1 MLMSLPPNF
10 GQAFDLS
17 SLGKP
22 APASPPSPNIA
33 VGKVVTK
40 ENLASDFV
48 ELSMAKPVVLLCW
61 TTRAPHS
68 LDTLAIL
75 DKLNKEDGGSW
86 ELGSIDVDAA
96 PEVAGALQARTV
108 PYAVALVGGQ
118 PIPLFEEAMAES
130 DIKSV
135 ISKLLTIA
143 AEQGIGEVPEEKL
156 EPEET
161 EALAALEA
169 GDLKRAE
176 DAYKRFLARMPANP
190 YARLGLAHTQL
201 QLRIV
206 NLDPEKVLT
215 KANTDPLDIESA
227 LSAADMEV
235 ATGSVE
241 PAFIRLLAL
250 IKATSGND
258 RARVKDRLLELFSLV
273 DPADPRVIKA
283 RTELANALF

>member
-1 MLMSLPPNF
+1 MALPPNF

-22 APASPPSPNIA
+22 APIAPNIA
-33 VGKVVTK
+33 LGKVVTK
-40 ENLASDFV
+40 ENLATDFV
-48 ELSMAKPVVLLCW
+48 ELSMTKPVVLLCW

-75 DKLNKEDGGSW
+75 DKLNKEDEGKW
-86 ELGSIDVDAA
+86 ELGSVDVDSAS
-96 PEVAGALQARTV
+96 EVASALQARTV
-108 PYAVALVGGQ
+108 PYAVALIGGQ
-118 PIPLFEEAMAES
+118 PIPLFEEAMTES

-135 ISKLLTIA
+135 ITKLLTIA
-143 AEQGIGEVPEEKL
+143 AEQGIGEAPEEKL
-156 EPEET
+156 EPEEA

-169 GDLKRAE
+169 GDLHSAE
-176 DAYKRFLARMPANP
+176 DAYKRFLARKPQDP
-190 YARLGLAHTQL
+190 YAKLGLAHTQL
-201 QLRIV
+201 QIRIIGV
-206 NLDPEKVLT
+206 DLAAAIAAAQANPADINL
-215 KANTDPLDIESA
+215 A
-227 LSAADMEV
+227 LLAADVEV

-250 IKATSGND
+250 VKATSGDD

-283 RTELANALF
+283 RAELANALF

>member
-1 MLMSLPPNF
+1 MALPPNF

-22 APASPPSPNIA
+22 APTAPNIA
-33 VGKVVTK
+33 LGKVVTK
-40 ENLASDFV
+40 ENLAADFV
-48 ELSMAKPVVLLCW
+48 ELSMTKPVVLLCW

-75 DKLNKEDGGSW
+75 DKVNKEDDGKW
-86 ELGSIDVDAA
+86 ELGSVDVDSA
-96 PEVAGALQARTV
+96 PEVASALQARTV

-118 PIPLFEEAMAES
+118 PIPLFEEAMTES

-135 ISKLLTIA
+135 ITKLLTIA

-156 EPEET
+156 EPEEA

-169 GDLKRAE
+169 GDLIGAE
-176 DAYKRFLARMPANP
+176 DAYKRFLARKPQDP
-190 YARLGLAHTQL
+190 YAKLGLAHTQL

-206 NLDPEKVLT
+206 GVDLAAAIADAQADP
-215 KANTDPLDIESA
+215 ADIDRA
-227 LSAADMEV
+227 LRAADVEV

-250 IKATSGND
+250 VKATSGD
-258 RARVKDRLLELFSLV
+258 ERARVKDRLLELFSLV

-283 RTELANALF
+283 RADLANGLF

>member
-1 MLMSLPPNF
+1 MSLPPNF

-22 APASPPSPNIA
+22 APTSPNIA

-48 ELSMAKPVVLLCW
+48 ELSMTQPVVLLCW
-61 TTRAPHS
+61 TSRAPHS

-75 DKLNKEDGGSW
+75 DKLNKEDSGTW

-96 PEVAGALQARTV
+96 PEVASALQARTV

-118 PIPLFEEAMAES
+118 PIPLFEEAMTES

-161 EALAALEA
+161 QALAALEA
-169 GDLKRAE
+169 GDLVRAE

-190 YARLGLAHTQL
+190 YAKLGLAHTQL
-201 QLRIV
+201 QIRIV
-206 NLDPEKVLT
+206 NLDHAKVLA

-227 LSAADMEV
+227 LAAADMEV

-250 IKATSGND
+250 VKTTSGD
-258 RARVKDRLLELFSLV
+258 ERTRVKDRLLELFSLV

-283 RTELANALF
+283 RADLANALF

>member
-1 MLMSLPPNF
+1 
-10 GQAFDLS
+10 
-17 SLGKP
+17 
-22 APASPPSPNIA
+22 
-33 VGKVVTK
+33 
-40 ENLASDFV
+40 
-48 ELSMAKPVVLLCW
+48 
-61 TTRAPHS
+61 
-68 LDTLAIL
+68 
-75 DKLNKEDGGSW
+75 
-86 ELGSIDVDAA
+86 
-96 PEVAGALQARTV
+96 LQARTV

-118 PIPLFEEAMAES
+118 PIPLFEEAMTES

-143 AEQGIGEVPEEKL
+143 AEQGIGEAPEEKL

-169 GDLKRAE
+169 GDLVRAE
-176 DAYKRFLARMPANP
+176 DAYKRFLARMPSNP
-190 YARLGLAHTQL
+190 YAKLGLAHTQL
-201 QLRIV
+201 QIRIV
-206 NLDPEKVLT
+206 NLDHAKVLT

-250 IKATSGND
+250 IKATSGDD

-283 RTELANALF
+283 RTDLANALF

>member
-1 MLMSLPPNF
+1 MALPPNF

-22 APASPPSPNIA
+22 APTAANIA
-33 VGKVVTK
+33 LGKTVTK
-40 ENLASDFV
+40 ENLAADFV
-48 ELSMAKPVVLLCW
+48 ELSMTKPVVLLCW

-68 LDTLAIL
+68 LDTLAIF
-75 DKLNKEDGGSW
+75 DKVNKEDEGKW
-86 ELGSIDVDAA
+86 ELGSVDVDSA
-96 PEVAGALQARTV
+96 PKVANALQARTV

-118 PIPLFEEAMAES
+118 PIPLFEEAMTES

-135 ISKLLTIA
+135 ITKLLTIA
-143 AEQGIGEVPEEKL
+143 AEQGIGEAPEEKL
-156 EPEET
+156 EPEEA

-169 GDLKRAE
+169 GDLIGAE
-176 DAYKRFLARMPANP
+176 DAYKRFLARKPQDP
-190 YARLGLAHTQL
+190 YAKLGLAHTQL

-206 NLDPEKVLT
+206 GVDLAAAIADAQAHP
-215 KANTDPLDIESA
+215 ADIDRA
-227 LSAADMEV
+227 LRAADVEV

-250 IKATSGND
+250 VKATSGD
-258 RARVKDRLLELFSLV
+258 ERTRVKDRLLELFSLV

-283 RTELANALF
+283 RADLANALF

>member
-1 MLMSLPPNF
+1 MLMALPPNF

-22 APASPPSPNIA
+22 APTAPNVA
-33 VGKVVTK
+33 LGKTVTK
-40 ENLASDFV
+40 ENLATDFV
-48 ELSMAKPVVLLCW
+48 ELSMSKPVVLLCW

-75 DKLNKEDGGSW
+75 DKLNHEDDGKW
-86 ELGSIDVDAA
+86 ELGSVDVDSS

-118 PIPLFEEAMAES
+118 PIPLFEEAMTES

-135 ISKLLTIA
+135 IAKLLTIA

-156 EPEET
+156 EPEEA

-169 GDLKRAE
+169 GDLSGAE
-176 DAYKRFLARMPANP
+176 DAYKRFLARKPQDP
-190 YARLGLAHTQL
+190 YAKLGLAHTQL

-206 NLDPEKVLT
+206 GVDLAATIADAQ
-215 KANTDPLDIESA
+215 ANPADIDRA
-227 LSAADMEV
+227 LRAADVEV

-250 IKATSGND
+250 IKATSGD
-258 RARVKDRLLELFSLV
+258 ERARVKNRLLELFSLV

-283 RTELANALF
+283 RADLANALF

>member
-1 MLMSLPPNF
+1 MALPPNF

-22 APASPPSPNIA
+22 APTAPNIA
-33 VGKVVTK
+33 LGKVVTK
-40 ENLASDFV
+40 ENLAADFV
-48 ELSMAKPVVLLCW
+48 ELSMTKPVVLLCW

-75 DKLNKEDGGSW
+75 DKVNKEDDGKW
-86 ELGSIDVDAA
+86 ELGSVDVDSA
-96 PEVAGALQARTV
+96 PEVASALHARTV

-118 PIPLFEEAMAES
+118 PIPLFEEAMTES

-135 ISKLLTIA
+135 ITKLLTIA

-156 EPEET
+156 EPEEA

-169 GDLKRAE
+169 GDLIGAE
-176 DAYKRFLARMPANP
+176 DAYKRFLARKPQDP
-190 YARLGLAHTQL
+190 YAKLGLTHTQL

-206 NLDPEKVLT
+206 GVDLAAAIADAQAEP
-215 KANTDPLDIESA
+215 ADIDRA
-227 LSAADMEV
+227 LRAADVEV

-250 IKATSGND
+250 VKATSGD
-258 RARVKDRLLELFSLV
+258 ERTRVKDRLLELFSLV

-283 RTELANALF
+283 RADLANALF

>member
-1 MLMSLPPNF
+1 MALPPNF

-22 APASPPSPNIA
+22 APIAPNIA
-33 VGKVVTK
+33 LGKVVTK
-40 ENLASDFV
+40 ENLATDFV
-48 ELSMAKPVVLLCW
+48 ELSMTKPVVLLCW

-75 DKLNKEDGGSW
+75 DKLNKEDEGKW
-86 ELGSIDVDAA
+86 ELGSVDVDSAS
-96 PEVAGALQARTV
+96 EVASALQARTV
-108 PYAVALVGGQ
+108 PYAVALIGGQ

-135 ISKLLTIA
+135 ITKLLTIA
-143 AEQGIGEVPEEKL
+143 AEQGIGEAPEEKL
-156 EPEET
+156 EPEEA

-169 GDLKRAE
+169 GDLHSAE
-176 DAYKRFLARMPANP
+176 DAYKRFLARKPQDP
-190 YARLGLAHTQL
+190 YAKLGLAHTQL
-201 QLRIV
+201 QIRIV
-206 NLDPEKVLT
+206 GVDLAAAIT
-215 KANTDPLDIESA
+215 AAQANPADIDLA
-227 LSAADMEV
+227 LLAADVEV

-250 IKATSGND
+250 VKATSGDD

-283 RTELANALF
+283 RAELANALF

>member
-1 MLMSLPPNF
+1 MALPPNF

-22 APASPPSPNIA
+22 APIAPNIA
-33 VGKVVTK
+33 LGKNVTK
-40 ENLASDFV
+40 ENLATDFV
-48 ELSMAKPVVLLCW
+48 ELSMTKPVVLLCW

-75 DKLNKEDGGSW
+75 DKLSKEDEGKW
-86 ELGSIDVDAA
+86 ELGSVDVDSA

-108 PYAVALVGGQ
+108 PYAVALIGGQ
-118 PIPLFEEAMAES
+118 PIPLFEEAMTES

-135 ISKLLTIA
+135 ITKLLTIA
-143 AEQGIGEVPEEKL
+143 AEQGIGEAPEEKL
-156 EPEET
+156 EPEEA

-169 GDLKRAE
+169 GDLLAAE
-176 DAYKRFLARMPANP
+176 DAYKRFLARKPQDP
-190 YARLGLAHTQL
+190 YAKLGLAHTQL

-206 NLDPEKVLT
+206 GVDLAAAIADAQTHP
-215 KANTDPLDIESA
+215 ADIDRA
-227 LSAADMEV
+227 LLAADVEV

-250 IKATSGND
+250 VKSTSGD
-258 RARVKDRLLELFSLV
+258 ERTRVKDRLLELFSLV

-283 RTELANALF
+283 RAELANALF

>member
-1 MLMSLPPNF
+1 MALPPNF

-22 APASPPSPNIA
+22 APTAPNIA
-33 VGKVVTK
+33 LGKVVTK
-40 ENLASDFV
+40 ENLATDFV
-48 ELSMAKPVVLLCW
+48 ELSMTKPVVLLCW

-75 DKLNKEDGGSW
+75 DRLNKEDEGKW
-86 ELGSIDVDAA
+86 ELGSVDVDSAS
-96 PEVAGALQARTV
+96 EVASALQARTV

-118 PIPLFEEAMAES
+118 PIPLFEEAMTES

-135 ISKLLTIA
+135 ITKLLTIA

-156 EPEET
+156 EPEEA

-169 GDLKRAE
+169 GDLLSAE
-176 DAYKRFLARMPANP
+176 DAYKRFLARKPQDP
-190 YARLGLAHTQL
+190 YAKLGLAHTQL

-206 NLDPEKVLT
+206 GVDLAAAIADAQ
-215 KANTDPLDIESA
+215 ANPADIDRA
-227 LSAADMEV
+227 LLAADVEV

-250 IKATSGND
+250 VKETSGDD

-283 RTELANALF
+283 RAELANALF

>member
-1 MLMSLPPNF
+1 MLVANPPNF

-22 APASPPSPNIA
+22 APTSPNIA
-33 VGKVVTK
+33 AGKVVTK

-48 ELSMAKPVVLLCW
+48 ELSMTKPVVLLCW
-61 TTRAPHS
+61 STRATQS

-75 DKLNKEDGGSW
+75 DKLNQEDGGTW

-96 PEVAGALQARTV
+96 PEVASALQARTV

-118 PIPLFEEAMAES
+118 PIPLFEEAMTES

-135 ISKLLTIA
+135 IAKLLTIA
-143 AEQGIGEVPEEKL
+143 AEQGIGEAPEEKL

-169 GDLKRAE
+169 GDLVKAE

-190 YARLGLAHTQL
+190 YAKLGLAHTQL
-201 QLRIV
+201 QIRII
-206 NLDPEKVLT
+206 NLDPAQIIAA
-215 KANTDPLDIESA
+215 ANSAPLEIESA

-241 PAFIRLLAL
+241 PAFIRLLGL
-250 IKATSGND
+250 IKATSGD
-258 RARVKDRLLELFSLV
+258 EKTRVKDRLLELFSLV

-283 RTELANALF
+283 RADLANALF

>member
-1 MLMSLPPNF
+1 MALPPNF

-22 APASPPSPNIA
+22 APTAPNIA
-33 VGKVVTK
+33 LGKVVTK
-40 ENLASDFV
+40 ENLAADFV
-48 ELSMAKPVVLLCW
+48 ELSMSKPVVLLCW
-61 TTRAPHS
+61 TSRAPHS

-75 DKLNKEDGGSW
+75 DKVNKEGDGKW
-86 ELGSIDVDAA
+86 ELGSVDVDSA
-96 PEVAGALQARTV
+96 PEVASALQARTV

-118 PIPLFEEAMAES
+118 PIPLFEEAMTES

-135 ISKLLTIA
+135 ITKLLTIA

-156 EPEET
+156 EPEEA
-161 EALAALEA
+161 EALTALEA
-169 GDLKRAE
+169 GDLIGAE
-176 DAYKRFLARMPANP
+176 DAYKRFLARKPQDP
-190 YARLGLAHTQL
+190 YAKLGLAHTQL

-206 NLDPEKVLT
+206 GLDLAAAIAE
-215 KANTDPLDIESA
+215 AQADPADIDLA
-227 LSAADMEV
+227 LRAADVEV

-250 IKATSGND
+250 VKATSGD
-258 RARVKDRLLELFSLV
+258 ERARVKDRLLELFSLV

-283 RTELANALF
+283 RADLANALF

>member
-1 MLMSLPPNF
+1 MALPPNF

-22 APASPPSPNIA
+22 APTAANIA
-33 VGKVVTK
+33 LGKTVTK
-40 ENLASDFV
+40 ENLAADFV
-48 ELSMAKPVVLLCW
+48 ELSMTKPVVLLCW

-75 DKLNKEDGGSW
+75 DKVNKEDDGKW
-86 ELGSIDVDAA
+86 ELGSVDVDSA
-96 PEVAGALQARTV
+96 PEVASALQARTV

-118 PIPLFEEAMAES
+118 PIPLFEEAMTES

-135 ISKLLTIA
+135 ITKLLTIA

-156 EPEET
+156 EPEEA

-169 GDLKRAE
+169 GDLIGAE
-176 DAYKRFLARMPANP
+176 DAYKRFLARKPQDP
-190 YARLGLAHTQL
+190 YAKLGLAHTQL

-206 NLDPEKVLT
+206 GVDLAAAIADAQADP
-215 KANTDPLDIESA
+215 ADIDRA
-227 LSAADMEV
+227 LRAADVEV

-250 IKATSGND
+250 VKATSGD
-258 RARVKDRLLELFSLV
+258 ERTRVKNRLLELFSLV

-283 RTELANALF
+283 RADLANALF

>member
-1 MLMSLPPNF
+1 M
-10 GQAFDLS
+10 
-17 SLGKP
+17 
-22 APASPPSPNIA
+22 
-33 VGKVVTK
+33 T
-40 ENLASDFV
+40 
-48 ELSMAKPVVLLCW
+48 KPVILLCW
-61 TTRAPHS
+61 TTRAPQS

-75 DKLNKEDGGSW
+75 DKLNKEDAGIW

-96 PEVAGALQARTV
+96 PEVASALQARTV

-118 PIPLFEEAMAES
+118 PIPLFEEAMTES

-169 GDLKRAE
+169 GDLVKAE

-190 YARLGLAHTQL
+190 YAKLGLAHTQL
-201 QLRIV
+201 QLRIL
-206 NLDPEKVLT
+206 NLDPAGT
-215 KANTDPLDIESA
+215 IAAANNAPTDLESA
-227 LSAADMEV
+227 LAAADMEV

-250 IKATSGND
+250 VKSTSGD
-258 RARVKDRLLELFSLV
+258 ERTRVKDRLLELFSLV

-283 RTELANALF
+283 RAELANALF

>member
-1 MLMSLPPNF
+1 MALPPNF

-22 APASPPSPNIA
+22 APTAANIA
-33 VGKVVTK
+33 LGKTVTK
-40 ENLASDFV
+40 ENLAADFV
-48 ELSMAKPVVLLCW
+48 ELSMTKPVVLLCW

-75 DKLNKEDGGSW
+75 DKVNKEDEGKW
-86 ELGSIDVDAA
+86 ELGSVDVDSA
-96 PEVAGALQARTV
+96 PEVASALQARTV

-118 PIPLFEEAMAES
+118 PIPLFEEAMTES

-135 ISKLLTIA
+135 ITKLLTIA
-143 AEQGIGEVPEEKL
+143 AEQGIGEAPEEKL
-156 EPEET
+156 EPEEA

-169 GDLKRAE
+169 GDLIGAE
-176 DAYKRFLARMPANP
+176 DAYKRFLARKPQDP
-190 YARLGLAHTQL
+190 YAKLGLAHTQL

-206 NLDPEKVLT
+206 GVDLAAAIADAQAHP
-215 KANTDPLDIESA
+215 ADIDRA
-227 LSAADMEV
+227 LRAADVEV

-250 IKATSGND
+250 VKATSGD
-258 RARVKDRLLELFSLV
+258 ERTRVKDRLLELFSLE

-283 RTELANALF
+283 RADLANALF

>member
-1 MLMSLPPNF
+1 MLVANPPNF

-22 APASPPSPNIA
+22 APSTPNIA

-48 ELSMAKPVVLLCW
+48 EASMTKPVVLLCW
-61 TTRAPHS
+61 STRAPQS

-75 DKLNKEDGGSW
+75 DKLNQEDGKTW

-96 PEVAGALQARTV
+96 PEVASALQARTV

-118 PIPLFEEAMAES
+118 PIPLFEEAMTES

-161 EALAALEA
+161 EALAALEV
-169 GDLKRAE
+169 GDLIKAE
-176 DAYKRFLARMPANP
+176 DAYKRFLVRMPSNP
-190 YARLGLAHTQL
+190 YAKLGLAHTQL
-201 QLRIV
+201 QIRIV
-206 NLDPEKVLT
+206 NLDPEKVMT

-250 IKATSGND
+250 IKATSGD
-258 RARVKDRLLELFSLV
+258 EKARVKNRLLELFSLV

-283 RTELANALF
+283 RADLANALF

>member
-1 MLMSLPPNF
+1 MALPPNF

-22 APASPPSPNIA
+22 APTAPNIA
-33 VGKVVTK
+33 LGKVVTK
-40 ENLASDFV
+40 ENLATDFV
-48 ELSMAKPVVLLCW
+48 ELSMTKPVVLLCW

-75 DKLNKEDGGSW
+75 DRLNKEDEGKW
-86 ELGSIDVDAA
+86 ELGSVDVDSAS
-96 PEVAGALQARTV
+96 EVASALQARTV

-118 PIPLFEEAMAES
+118 PIPLFEEAMTES

-135 ISKLLTIA
+135 ITKLLTIA
-143 AEQGIGEVPEEKL
+143 AEQGIGEAPEEKL
-156 EPEET
+156 EPEEA

-169 GDLKRAE
+169 GDLLSAE
-176 DAYKRFLARMPANP
+176 DAYKRFLARKPQDP
-190 YARLGLAHTQL
+190 YAKLGLAHTQL

-206 NLDPEKVLT
+206 GVDLAAAIADAQ
-215 KANTDPLDIESA
+215 ANPADIDRA
-227 LSAADMEV
+227 LLAADVEV

-250 IKATSGND
+250 VKATSGDD

-283 RTELANALF
+283 RAELANALF

>member
-1 MLMSLPPNF
+1 MSLPPNF

-22 APASPPSPNIA
+22 APTAPNIA
-33 VGKVVTK
+33 LGKAVTK
-40 ENLASDFV
+40 ENLATDFV
-48 ELSMAKPVVLLCW
+48 ELSMTKPVVLLCW

-75 DKLNKEDGGSW
+75 DKLNKEDEGKW
-86 ELGSIDVDAA
+86 ELGSVDVDTS

-118 PIPLFEEAMAES
+118 PIPLFEEAMTES

-135 ISKLLTIA
+135 ITKLLTIA

-156 EPEET
+156 EPEEA

-169 GDLKRAE
+169 GDLTGAE
-176 DAYKRFLARMPANP
+176 DAYKRFLARKPQDP
-190 YARLGLAHTQL
+190 YAKLGLAHTQL

-206 NLDPEKVLT
+206 GVNLAAAISDAQ
-215 KANTDPLDIESA
+215 ANPADIDCA
-227 LSAADMEV
+227 LLAADVEV
-235 ATGSVE
+235 ATGTVE

-250 IKATSGND
+250 IKATSGDD

-283 RTELANALF
+283 RADLANALF

>member
-1 MLMSLPPNF
+1 MFVANPPNF

-22 APASPPSPNIA
+22 APSTPNIA
-33 VGKVVTK
+33 AGKVVTK

-48 ELSMAKPVVLLCW
+48 ELSMTKPVVLLCW
-61 TTRAPHS
+61 STRAPHS

-75 DKLNKEDGGSW
+75 DKLNQEDGDTW

-96 PEVAGALQARTV
+96 PEVASALQARTV

-118 PIPLFEEAMAES
+118 PIPLFEEAMTES

-169 GDLKRAE
+169 GDLVKAE

-190 YARLGLAHTQL
+190 ANSAPLNIENALA
-201 QLRIV
+201 
-206 NLDPEKVLT
+206 
-215 KANTDPLDIESA
+215 
-227 LSAADMEV
+227 AADMEV

-250 IKATSGND
+250 IKATSGD
-258 RARVKDRLLELFSLV
+258 EKARVKNRLLELFSLV

-283 RTELANALF
+283 RADLANALF

>member
-1 MLMSLPPNF
+1 MALPPNF

-22 APASPPSPNIA
+22 APTAPNIA
-33 VGKVVTK
+33 LGKVVTK
-40 ENLASDFV
+40 ENLATDFV
-48 ELSMAKPVVLLCW
+48 ELSMTKPVVLLCW

-75 DKLNKEDGGSW
+75 DRLNKEDEGKW
-86 ELGSIDVDAA
+86 ELGSVDVDSAS
-96 PEVAGALQARTV
+96 EVASALQARTV

-118 PIPLFEEAMAES
+118 PIPLFEEAMTES

-135 ISKLLTIA
+135 ITKLLTIA

-156 EPEET
+156 EPEEA

-169 GDLKRAE
+169 GDLLSAE
-176 DAYKRFLARMPANP
+176 DAYKRFLARKPQDP
-190 YARLGLAHTQL
+190 YAKLGLAHTQL

-206 NLDPEKVLT
+206 GVDLAAAIADAQ
-215 KANTDPLDIESA
+215 ANPADIDRA
-227 LSAADMEV
+227 LLAADVEV

-250 IKATSGND
+250 VKATSGPD

-283 RTELANALF
+283 RAELANALF

>member
-1 MLMSLPPNF
+1 
-10 GQAFDLS
+10 
-17 SLGKP
+17 
-22 APASPPSPNIA
+22 

-48 ELSMAKPVVLLCW
+48 ELSMTKPVVLLCW
-61 TTRAPHS
+61 STRAPHS

-75 DKLNKEDGGSW
+75 DKLNKEDGDTW
-86 ELGSIDVDAA
+86 EIGSIDVDAA
-96 PEVAGALQARTV
+96 PEVASALQARTV

-118 PIPLFEEAMAES
+118 PIPLFEEAMTES

-143 AEQGIGEVPEEKL
+143 AEQGIGEAPEEKL

-169 GDLKRAE
+169 GDLVKAE

-190 YARLGLAHTQL
+190 YAKLGLAHTQL
-201 QLRIV
+201 QLRIL
-206 NLDPEKVLT
+206 NLDPAQT
-215 KANTDPLDIESA
+215 IAAANNAPLEIDAA
-227 LSAADMEV
+227 LAAADMEV

-250 IKATSGND
+250 IKATSGDD
-258 RARVKDRLLELFSLV
+258 RARVKDRLLQLFSLV

-283 RTELANALF
+283 RADLANALF

>member
-1 MLMSLPPNF
+1 MALPPNF

-22 APASPPSPNIA
+22 APTAANIA
-33 VGKVVTK
+33 LGKTVTK
-40 ENLASDFV
+40 ENLAADFV
-48 ELSMAKPVVLLCW
+48 ELSMTKPVVLLCW

-75 DKLNKEDGGSW
+75 DKVNKEDEGKW
-86 ELGSIDVDAA
+86 ELGSVDVDSA
-96 PEVAGALQARTV
+96 PEVASALQARTV

-118 PIPLFEEAMAES
+118 PIPLFEEAMTES

-135 ISKLLTIA
+135 ITKLLTIA

-156 EPEET
+156 EPEEA

-169 GDLKRAE
+169 GDLIGAE
-176 DAYKRFLARMPANP
+176 DAYKRFLARKPQDP
-190 YARLGLAHTQL
+190 YAKLGLAHTQL

-206 NLDPEKVLT
+206 GVDLAAAIADAQADP
-215 KANTDPLDIESA
+215 ADIDRA
-227 LSAADMEV
+227 LRAADVEV

-250 IKATSGND
+250 VKATSGD
-258 RARVKDRLLELFSLV
+258 ERARVKDRLLELFSLV

-283 RTELANALF
+283 RADLANALF

>member
-1 MLMSLPPNF
+1 MSLPPNF

-22 APASPPSPNIA
+22 APTAPNIA
-33 VGKVVTK
+33 LGKTVNK
-40 ENLASDFV
+40 ENLATDFV
-48 ELSMAKPVVLLCW
+48 ELSMTKPVVLLCW

-75 DKLNKEDGGSW
+75 DKLNKEDEGKW
-86 ELGSIDVDAA
+86 ELGSVDVDSS

-118 PIPLFEEAMAES
+118 PIPLFEEAMTES

-135 ISKLLTIA
+135 ITKLLTIA

-156 EPEET
+156 EPEEA

-169 GDLKRAE
+169 GDLTGAE
-176 DAYKRFLARMPANP
+176 DAYKRFLARKPQDP
-190 YARLGLAHTQL
+190 YAKLGLAHTQL

-206 NLDPEKVLT
+206 GVDLAAAIADAQTHP
-215 KANTDPLDIESA
+215 ADIDRA
-227 LSAADMEV
+227 LLAADVEV
-235 ATGSVE
+235 ATGTVE

-250 IKATSGND
+250 IKATSGDD

-283 RTELANALF
+283 RADLANALF

>member
-1 MLMSLPPNF
+1 MALPPNF

-22 APASPPSPNIA
+22 APTAANIA
-33 VGKVVTK
+33 LGKTVTK
-40 ENLASDFV
+40 ENLAADFV
-48 ELSMAKPVVLLCW
+48 ELSMTKPVVLLCW

-75 DKLNKEDGGSW
+75 DKVNKEDEGKW
-86 ELGSIDVDAA
+86 ELGSVDVDSA
-96 PEVAGALQARTV
+96 PEVASALQARTV

-118 PIPLFEEAMAES
+118 PIPLFEEAMTES

-135 ISKLLTIA
+135 ITKLLTIA
-143 AEQGIGEVPEEKL
+143 AEQGIGEAPEEKL
-156 EPEET
+156 EPEEA

-169 GDLKRAE
+169 GDLIGAE
-176 DAYKRFLARMPANP
+176 DAYKRFLARKPQDP
-190 YARLGLAHTQL
+190 YAKLGLAHTQL

-206 NLDPEKVLT
+206 GVDLAAAIADAQAHP
-215 KANTDPLDIESA
+215 ADIDRA
-227 LSAADMEV
+227 LRAADVEV

-250 IKATSGND
+250 VKATSGD
-258 RARVKDRLLELFSLV
+258 ERTRVKDRLLELFSLV

-283 RTELANALF
+283 RADLANALF

>member
-1 MLMSLPPNF
+1 MFVANPPNF

-22 APASPPSPNIA
+22 APSTPNIA

-48 ELSMAKPVVLLCW
+48 EPSMTKPVVLLCW
-61 TTRAPHS
+61 STRAPHS
-68 LDTLAIL
+68 LDTLVIL
-75 DKLNKEDGGSW
+75 DKLNKEDGDTW

-96 PEVAGALQARTV
+96 PEVASALQARTV

-118 PIPLFEEAMAES
+118 PIPLFEEAMTES

-156 EPEET
+156 EPEES

-169 GDLKRAE
+169 GDLVKAE

-190 YARLGLAHTQL
+190 YAKLGLAHTQL
-201 QLRIV
+201 QLRIL
-206 NLDPEKVLT
+206 NSDPSQT
-215 KANTDPLDIESA
+215 IAAANSAPLNIENA
-227 LSAADMEV
+227 LAAADMEV

-250 IKATSGND
+250 IKATSGD
-258 RARVKDRLLELFSLV
+258 EKARVKDRLLELFTLV

-283 RTELANALF
+283 RAELANALF

>member
-1 MLMSLPPNF
+1 MALPPNF
-10 GQAFDLS
+10 GRAFDLS

-22 APASPPSPNIA
+22 APTAANIA
-33 VGKVVTK
+33 LGKTVTK
-40 ENLASDFV
+40 ENLAADFV
-48 ELSMAKPVVLLCW
+48 ELSMTKPVVLLCW

-75 DKLNKEDGGSW
+75 DKVNKEDEGKW
-86 ELGSIDVDAA
+86 ELGSVDVDSA
-96 PEVAGALQARTV
+96 PEVASALQARTV

-118 PIPLFEEAMAES
+118 PIPLFEEAMTES

-135 ISKLLTIA
+135 ITKLLTIA
-143 AEQGIGEVPEEKL
+143 AEQGIGEAPEEKL
-156 EPEET
+156 EPEEA

-169 GDLKRAE
+169 GDLIGAE
-176 DAYKRFLARMPANP
+176 DAYKRFLARKPQDP
-190 YARLGLAHTQL
+190 YAKLGLAHTQL

-206 NLDPEKVLT
+206 GIDLAASIADAQAHP
-215 KANTDPLDIESA
+215 ADIDRA
-227 LSAADMEV
+227 LRAADVEV

-250 IKATSGND
+250 VKATSGD
-258 RARVKDRLLELFSLV
+258 ERTRVKDRLLELFSLV

-283 RTELANALF
+283 RADLANALF

>member
-1 MLMSLPPNF
+1 MLVANPPNF

-22 APASPPSPNIA
+22 APSTPNIT

-48 ELSMAKPVVLLCW
+48 EASMTKPVVLLCW
-61 TTRAPHS
+61 STRAPQS

-75 DKLNKEDGGSW
+75 DKLNQEDGRTW

-96 PEVAGALQARTV
+96 PEVASALQARTV

-118 PIPLFEEAMAES
+118 PIPLFEEAMTES

-135 ISKLLTIA
+135 IAKLLTIA
-143 AEQGIGEVPEEKL
+143 AEQGIGEAPEEKL

-169 GDLKRAE
+169 GDLVKAE
-176 DAYKRFLARMPANP
+176 DAYKRFLARMPSNP
-190 YARLGLAHTQL
+190 YAKLGLAHTQL
-201 QLRIV
+201 QIRII
-206 NLDPEKVLT
+206 NLDPAQT
-215 KANTDPLDIESA
+215 IAAANNAPLDLESA
-227 LSAADMEV
+227 LAAADMEV

-250 IKATSGND
+250 IKVTSGD
-258 RARVKDRLLELFSLV
+258 EKTRVKDRLLELFSLV

-283 RTELANALF
+283 RADLANALF